1 MLICWGPIL
10 LEYTLLDWHTSCPS
24 IIVVLWSGL
33 SGFAECCCQ
42 SGYTNGK
49 VFVDFNN
56 IIAHLCKYIIKLE
69 KMFAS
74 LRLFCLHTHAH
85 KWDILLCIS
94 VNPCKSPFLFNQIMR
109 YRNLVMLIHRMV
121 EFVIREGPMFEAMIM
136 NRELN
141 NPMFRCV
148 SYCASCVLFF
158 FLFSF
163 LQQSY
168 NDSACSFNFSRFLFE
183 NYSPAH
189 TYYRWKLYSILQGD
203 GQKEWRTEDFRMFK
217 DGSVWRPPPIN
228 PWTQG
233 MPDELIE
240 MEERQEPRR
249 GSLSNR

>member
-148 SYCASCVLFF
+148 TYCTSCVLFF
-158 FLFSF
+158 FVFIF
-163 LQQSY
+163 T
-168 NDSACSFNFSRFLFE
+168 A
-183 NYSPAH
+183 
-189 TYYRWKLYSILQGD
+189 
-203 GQKEWRTEDFRMFK
+203 
-217 DGSVWRPPPIN
+217 
-228 PWTQG
+228 
-233 MPDELIE
+233 EL
-240 MEERQEPRR
+240 
-249 GSLSNR
+249 